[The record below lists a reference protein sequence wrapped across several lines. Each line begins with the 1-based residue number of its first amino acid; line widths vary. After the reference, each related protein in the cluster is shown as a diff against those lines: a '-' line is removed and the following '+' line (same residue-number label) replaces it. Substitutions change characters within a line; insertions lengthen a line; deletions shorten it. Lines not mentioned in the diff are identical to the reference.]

1 MQKQVQKKD
10 LSDTLARAKKD
21 TKYNLIIKGKGGGA
35 GEGRK
40 SPYDR
45 LLKRNNNGQERKEEK
60 KEKKRREMEKEE
72 KGSAFSHLKRVK
84 SWSP

>member
-1 MQKQVQKKD
+1 M
-10 LSDTLARAKKD
+10 
-21 TKYNLIIKGKGGGA
+21 